1 VTQPQDG
8 SADPAAD
15 GARRDRL
22 REEVTSHREG
32 ASATPV
38 SATEP
43 SAAADLGVDLTSG
56 GGTAR
61 DSVTVGTWTIVSR
74 ATGVVRV
81 VVIGAV
87 LGPTFFGNTYQLT
100 NSLPNLIYF
109 GFLAGALFPSL
120 LVPALVQHIDRSDAS
135 ATGRIS
141 GGFLGVALTALALL
155 APVAVVLLPLALQLG
170 GLGQSGTINQD
181 QVALARWLIL
191 MMIPQVFMYAVV
203 GTSIAV
209 MNAHRRFALAAA
221 APAMENLG
229 IIAVVGLVGWLY
241 AGDRAL
247 GSQSTG
253 ELLLLGLGS
262 TGAVVVHALVQWW
275 GAHRTGVNI
284 WPRAGWRDPDVT
296 RVIRRSFRS
305 LLQAGLRALQLLT
318 LLLVANRV
326 AGGTIAL
333 QIALNFYSLPIA
345 LAAFPVALALLP
357 RLARIHHADVET
369 EFADTFARGLALAL
383 FVIVPAA
390 CGTIVLAA
398 PLAHAV
404 AAGRMDS
411 TAGLAMIS
419 GGLAALA
426 CGVVGETVFI
436 VTTQAAYSR
445 GDTRTPLLSMLF
457 QTFICLSLCG
467 FAVFATGTRV
477 VVLVGSAYAAA
488 SLFGGAHLYLRV
500 RRTLHLGDQRIWPTL
515 LRVCIGAAAMVGPV
529 LVSASAVTANVPGR
543 IGWTLALVI
552 GSFTGLVVF
561 GLSQVLMR
569 SPELAWLKEGFG
581 RRTVE
586 GGANPA

>member
-1 VTQPQDG
+1 VTLPHDG

-15 GARRDRL
+15 GATGDRF
-22 REEVTSHREG
+22 REEVPSHQKSAR
-32 ASATPV
+32 ATPV
-38 SATEP
+38 SATGSP
-43 SAAADLGVDLTSG
+43 TPPAGVGADLTSG

-61 DSVTVGTWTIVSR
+61 DSVTGGTWTAVSR

-100 NSLPNLIYF
+100 NSLPNLIYY
-109 GFLAGALFPSL
+109 GFLAGTLFPSL
-120 LVPALVQHIDRSDAS
+120 LVPALVRHIDRRDTS

-141 GGFLGVALTALALL
+141 GGFLGVALAALALL
-155 APVAVVLLPLALQLG
+155 APLAVGLLPLALQLG
-170 GLGQSGTINQD
+170 GLGQPGGGNEG
-181 QVALARWLIL
+181 QVTLARWLIL
-191 MMIPQVFMYAVV
+191 MMIPQVFLYAVV

-221 APAMENLG
+221 APAIENLG
-229 IIAVVGLVGWLY
+229 IIAVVGMVGWLY
-241 AGDRAL
+241 GEDRAL
-247 GSQSTG
+247 GSEPTG

-262 TGAVVVHALVQWW
+262 TGAVALHALVQWW
-275 GAHRTGVNI
+275 GARRTGVVI
-284 WPRAGWRDPDVT
+284 RPRAGWRDPEVM

-305 LLQAGLRALQLLT
+305 LQQAGLLALQLLT
-318 LLLVANRV
+318 MLLVANRV

-333 QIALNFYSLPIA
+333 QIALNFYYLPIA

-357 RLARIHHADVET
+357 RLARLHHAAGET

-390 CGTIVLAA
+390 AGYIVLAD
-398 PLAHAV
+398 PIAHAV

-426 CGVVGETVFI
+426 CGVAGEALFI

-445 GDTRTPLLSMLF
+445 GDTRTPLLSMVL
-457 QTFICLSLCG
+457 QTVICLSLCG
-467 FAVFATGTRV
+467 VAVFATGTRV
-477 VVLVGSAYAAA
+477 VVLVGLAYAAA
-488 SLFGGAHLYLRV
+488 SLFGGAHLYVRV
-500 RRTLHLGDQRIWPTL
+500 RRTMRLGDQRVWPTL
-515 LRVCIGAAAMVGPV
+515 LRVGIGTTAMVGPV
-529 LVSASAVTANVPGR
+529 LLSADAMTSNVPGR
-543 IGWTLALVI
+543 LGWTLALVV
-552 GSFTGLVVF
+552 GSVTGLVVF
-561 GLSQVLMR
+561 GLAQGLMR

-581 RRTVE
+581 RR
-586 GGANPA
+586 